1 MKKRLLSIIIVLL
14 ALASGAQVQGASFH
28 VPVYDGETVSSVWK
42 IYNAMLQVI
51 ANVEG
56 KMQIEMTSANVQ
68 TYKDLN
74 GNTLFSFN
82 TDTKM
87 FSVPADVQPFV
98 MSVDLSDASRE
109 ALKKVVPKYAD
120 YDNILVQLEQVV
132 NEKTFPSRYFREW
145 ISDNVCRKTSEGKPY
160 SRLNSNDV
168 YNVENIDVSSIYY
181 IQNLKGIE
189 LFPNL
194 KTLDCSHN
202 QITSFDLSK
211 NTKLVKL
218 HCQDNKLTSL
228 KVNSNSLNEIYCFCN
243 NISGSNMD
251 ALISSLPTRSN
262 GTFLVK
268 YPSYATTGIDNEMT
282 CKQVSNAIKK
292 GWVPKC
298 EGSGAD
304 YLGSDFVCRINSANF
319 EDYQFQKY
327 VRTYFDLDE
336 NDMLDQSEIANVTTM
351 GVSNKNFWSLKGIEY
366 FTSLRKLVCDG
377 NKLTSLDLRSNKSLT
392 ELRCQNNQ
400 LNSLNVSGLKNL
412 QTLLCS
418 GNKLTSLDLSTCT
431 NLALLYCENNQLS
444 SLKMQG
450 GSTKLSYVEVY
461 CFGNKLSGS
470 NMTTFVNSLPTSE
483 TVGRLRIKK
492 NEAST
497 GNQITTAQVQTA
509 TGKNFDVQIWDS
521 SKQDWVSHSDSHPDA
536 YVITVYDGA
545 TLSALDLQILTEM
558 MAFVQPLMIGSLSE
572 SDNVYTFFPYGMAH
586 IGFQCNKNT
595 RKCTPYPGAG
605 FAINLFIDVAGY
617 YYMYQYF
624 NTILKDYPTVELR
637 MEVAINSNTFPDTNF
652 RTWVS
657 NNCDTD
663 KNGRLTKSELA
674 QVTSMDVSNK
684 NISNLKGIE
693 YFWELTSLNC
703 SVNNLTSL
711 DLSWQAS
718 LTTLNCSGNKLQSL
732 NISSCK
738 ALEYLYCDNN
748 KLTSLSLS
756 NNTTLKNL
764 QCQNNQ
770 LSSLSVSKNTELVRI
785 MCYGNKIQDAN
796 MTSFIN
802 SLPQKSDGRLNVYAN
817 NSSEGNR
824 ISVAQVK
831 VAKEDKGWQVLTS
844 GENPYPGYD
853 ALAVNDTN
861 FPDATFKSWVS
872 SNCDIDQDGF
882 LSDEEIAAVTSIEV
896 RAMNISDLKGI
907 EYFTALDYLD
917 CSFNQL
923 TSLNVSNNTKL
934 TYLECIGNQ
943 LTSLDVSKNTALTYL
958 ECIGN
963 QLTSLDVSKNTALT
977 GLYIGQ
983 NLLTSLNV
991 SNNTA
996 LTELYCSFNQL
1007 TSLDVSKNTA
1017 LTILYCYDN
1026 LLTSLD
1032 VKGLYLERLD
1042 CGNNRL
1048 TSLDLTSAAQLK
1060 ELDCSGNQLTAL
1072 VATDCSELKELICYN
1087 NKIKGSAFY
1096 MPNFIAGDSG
1106 EQGRLE
1112 FNVPADGNVLTTT
1125 KVLRLKD
1132 DGWNVLTKI
1141 GELSYEEYLGVG
1153 GDANYNW
1160 VIDEDDVDTMRDHI
1174 LGSDPSPFS
1183 LIDADVNGDGT
1194 VDIVDLTLLIQY
1206 LTK

>member
-1 MKKRLLSIIIVLL
+1 MKKRLLLIVIALL
-14 ALASGAQVQGASFH
+14 ALVSGAQAYEMRDIII
-28 VPVYDGETVSSVWK
+28 YDGKEWKPGETVFGFEMDL
-42 IYNAMLQVI
+42 ATLQVI
-51 ANVEG
+51 ANVERKWNLEVSG
-56 KMQIEMTSANVQ
+56 NVH
-68 TYKDLN
+68 TFKDLS
-74 GNTLFSFN
+74 GNTLFSIN
-82 TDTKM
+82 VKEKSC
-87 FSVPADVQPFV
+87 SVPADVVPFDMYV
-98 MSVDLSDASRE
+98 KLSAASKA
-109 ALKKVVPKYAD
+109 ALRQIDPFYAE
-120 YDNILVQLEQVV
+120 YNNIQLRLNQYV
-132 NEKTFPSRYFREW
+132 NSKTFPDQQFHDYI
-145 ISDNVCRKTSEGKPY
+145 ISNICKPDPNGLSTSKLTAEVIENVY
-160 SRLNSNDV
+160 SINTGNGT
-168 YNVENIDVSSIYY
+168 IK
-181 IQNLKGIE
+181 NLKGIG

-194 KTLDCSHN
+194 TTLDCSHN
-202 QITSFDLSK
+202 QITSLDLSK

-228 KVNSNSLNEIYCFCN
+228 KVNSNSLNEIYCYGN

-262 GTFLVK
+262 GTFWVK
-268 YPSYATTGIDNEMT
+268 NASYVTTGIDNEMT

-298 EGSGAD
+298 EGTGAD

-319 EDYQFQKY
+319 EDYQFQIY
-327 VRTYFDLDE
+327 VRTYFDLDN

-483 TVGRLRIKK
+483 TVGRLRVKK

-521 SKQDWVSHSDSHPDA
+521 SKQDWVSHSDSHPSA

-558 MAFVQPLMIGSLSE
+558 MAWCPGLLVYSLSG
-572 SDNVYTFFPYGMAH
+572 DYYTIFPYGMAH

-617 YYMYQYF
+617 SYMYQQY
-624 NTILKDYPTVELR
+624 NTILNNYPTVELR

-703 SVNNLTSL
+703 SGNKLTSL
-711 DLSWQAS
+711 DLMWQAS
-718 LTTLNCSGNKLQSL
+718 LEELYCQNNQLQSL
-732 NISSCK
+732 NISQCK
-738 ALEYLYCDNN
+738 KLEYLWCNSN

-756 NNTTLKNL
+756 SNTALEYL
-764 QCQNNQ
+764 FCDNNQ
-770 LSSLSVSKNTELVRI
+770 LSSLNVSNNTALVKI
-785 MCYGNKIQDAN
+785 NCYCNKIQDAN

-802 SLPQKSDGRLNVYAN
+802 SLPQKSDGQLIVYAI
-817 NSSEGNR
+817 NSSDGNK
-824 ISVAQVK
+824 ISAGQVK

-844 GENPYPGYD
+844 GHNPYPGYD
-853 ALAVNDTN
+853 AIAINETN
-861 FPDATFKSWVS
+861 FPDYNFRSWLLEQSYGSDGYLTPDEIADVTEMNVS
-872 SNCDIDQDGF
+872 S
-882 LSDEEIAAVTSIEV
+882 
-896 RAMNISDLKGI
+896 KGI
-907 EYFTALDYLD
+907 SSLMGIRYFTALRGLSCNNNYLSELYLSGMPD
-917 CSFNQL
+917 LQILECYGNRIRGGDMTKLIS
-923 TSLNVSNNTKL
+923 SLNSDVGMIWAMAPDEPVGGNLITVSQVEAAN
-934 TYLECIGNQ
+934 
-943 LTSLDVSKNTALTYL
+943 D
-958 ECIGN
+958 
-963 QLTSLDVSKNTALT
+963 
-977 GLYIGQ
+977 
-983 NLLTSLNV
+983 
-991 SNNTA
+991 
-996 LTELYCSFNQL
+996 
-1007 TSLDVSKNTA
+1007 
-1017 LTILYCYDN
+1017 
-1026 LLTSLD
+1026 
-1032 VKGLYLERLD
+1032 KGWRVF
-1042 CGNNRL
+1042 
-1048 TSLDLTSAAQLK
+1048 LK
-1060 ELDCSGNQLTAL
+1060 GKMDEG
-1072 VATDCSELKELICYN
+1072 Y
-1087 NKIKGSAFY
+1087 
-1096 MPNFIAGDSG
+1096 AG
-1106 EQGRLE
+1106 
-1112 FNVPADGNVLTTT
+1112 VV
-1125 KVLRLKD
+1125 
-1132 DGWNVLTKI
+1132 
-1141 GELSYEEYLGVG
+1141 
-1153 GDANYNW
+1153 GDANGDLC
-1160 VIDEDDVDTMRDHI
+1160 IDEDDIATMRDYVI
-1174 LGSDPSPFS
+1174 GLDPSSFS
-1183 LIDADVNGDGT
+1183 FDDADMNGDGT

-1206 LTK
+1206 LTE

>member
-1 MKKRLLSIIIVLL
+1 MKKRLLLIVIALL
-14 ALASGAQVQGASFH
+14 ALVSGAQAYEMRDIII
-28 VPVYDGETVSSVWK
+28 YDGKEWKPGETLFGFEMDL
-42 IYNAMLQVI
+42 ATLQVI
-51 ANVEG
+51 ANVERKWNLEVSG
-56 KMQIEMTSANVQ
+56 NVH
-68 TYKDLN
+68 TFKDLS
-74 GNTLFSFN
+74 GNTLFSIN
-82 TDTKM
+82 VKEKSC
-87 FSVPADVQPFV
+87 SVPADVVPFDMYV
-98 MSVDLSDASRE
+98 KLSAASKA
-109 ALKKVVPKYAD
+109 ALRQIDPFYAE
-120 YDNILVQLEQVV
+120 YNNIQLRLNQYV
-132 NEKTFPSRYFREW
+132 NSKTFPDQQFHDYI
-145 ISDNVCRKTSEGKPY
+145 ISNICKPDPNGLSTSKLTAEVIENVY
-160 SRLNSNDV
+160 SINTGNGT
-168 YNVENIDVSSIYY
+168 IK
-181 IQNLKGIE
+181 NLKGIG

-194 KTLDCSHN
+194 TTLDCSHN
-202 QITSFDLSK
+202 QITSLDLSK

-228 KVNSNSLNEIYCFCN
+228 KVNSNSLNEIYCYGN

-262 GTFLVK
+262 GTFWVK
-268 YPSYATTGIDNEMT
+268 NASYVTTGIDNEMT

-298 EGSGAD
+298 EGTGAD

-327 VRTYFDLDE
+327 VRNYFDLDE

-351 GVSNKNFWSLKGIEY
+351 GVSNKDFWSLKGIEY

-483 TVGRLRIKK
+483 TVGRLRVKK

-521 SKQDWVSHSDSHPDA
+521 SKQDWVSHSDSHPSA

-545 TLSALDLQILTEM
+545 TLSALDFRILTEM
-558 MAFVQPLMIGSLSE
+558 MAFVQPLMSGSLSE
-572 SDNVYTFFPYGMAH
+572 DVYSFLPWADPLYG
-586 IGFQCNKNT
+586 FTCNKNT
-595 RKCTPYPGAG
+595 RKCGI
-605 FAINLFIDVAGY
+605 FASGTNAGY
-617 YYMYQYF
+617 LYGTFAGNFILPVGIYSYMFQYF
-624 NTILKDYPTVELR
+624 GTILDNYPIVELR
-637 MEVAINSNTFPDTNF
+637 VEVAINSNTFPDTNF

-674 QVTSMDVSNK
+674 QVTSMNVSNK
-684 NISNLKGIE
+684 NISNLKGHE

-703 SVNNLTSL
+703 SGNKLTSL
-711 DLSWQAS
+711 DLTGFHAALEELYCQ
-718 LTTLNCSGNKLQSL
+718 NNQLQSL

-748 KLTSLSLS
+748 QLTSLSLS
-756 NNTTLKNL
+756 NNTALKNL
-764 QCQNNQ
+764 QCQNNL
-770 LSSLSVSKNTELVRI
+770 LSSLSVTNNTALVRI
-785 MCYGNKIQDAN
+785 MCYGNKIQNAN

-824 ISVAQVK
+824 ISAAQVK

-853 ALAVNDTN
+853 AIAINETN
-861 FPDATFKSWVS
+861 FPDYNFRSWLLQQSYGSDGYLTPDEIAGVTEMNVS
-872 SNCDIDQDGF
+872 SQG
-882 LSDEEIAAVTSIEV
+882 
-896 RAMNISDLKGI
+896 ISSLMGI
-907 EYFTALDYLD
+907 RYFTALRGLSCNNNYLSELYLSGMPD
-917 CSFNQL
+917 LQILECYGNRIRGGDM
-923 TSLNVSNNTKL
+923 TKL
-934 TYLECIGNQ
+934 IS
-943 LTSLDVSKNTALTYL
+943 SLRSQ
-958 ECIGN
+958 G
-963 QLTSLDVSKNTALT
+963 
-977 GLYIGQ
+977 GQ
-983 NLLTSLNV
+983 MWAMSPDE
-991 SNNTA
+991 SA
-996 LTELYCSFNQL
+996 G
-1007 TSLDVSKNTA
+1007 
-1017 LTILYCYDN
+1017 DN
-1026 LLTSLD
+1026 LITVSQ
-1032 VKGLYLERLD
+1032 V
-1042 CGNNRL
+1042 N
-1048 TSLDLTSAAQLK
+1048 AANEK
-1060 ELDCSGNQLTAL
+1060 SWSVYEM
-1072 VATDCSELKELICYN
+1072 V
-1087 NKIKGSAFY
+1087 
-1096 MPNFIAGDSG
+1096 
-1106 EQGRLE
+1106 
-1112 FNVPADGNVLTTT
+1112 GNVTYDFAGA
-1125 KVLRLKD
+1125 R
-1132 DGWNVLTKI
+1132 
-1141 GELSYEEYLGVG
+1141 
-1153 GDANYNW
+1153 GDANGDLC
-1160 VIDEDDVDTMRDHI
+1160 IDEDDIATMRDYVTS
-1174 LGSDPSPFS
+1174 LDPSSFS
-1183 LIDADVNGDGT
+1183 FDDADMNGDGT

>member
-1 MKKRLLSIIIVLL
+1 MKKRLLSIIIALL
-14 ALASGAQVQGASFH
+14 ALVSGAQVQGASFH
-28 VPVYDGETVSSVWK
+28 VPVYDGETVPSVWK
-42 IYNAMLQVI
+42 IYIAMLQVI

-98 MSVDLSDASRE
+98 MEVDLSDASRE

-120 YDNILVQLEQVV
+120 YDNIHVQLEQVV
-132 NEKTFPSRYFREW
+132 NEKTFPDRYFREW

-168 YNVENIDVSSIYY
+168 YYVENIDVSSNYN
-181 IQNLKGIE
+181 IQNLKGIG

-194 KTLDCSHN
+194 KTLDCSDN
-202 QITSFDLSK
+202 KIASIDLSK

-228 KVNSNSLNEIYCFCN
+228 KVYSNSLNEIYCFGN

-262 GTFLVK
+262 GTFWVK

-292 GWVPKC
+292 GWAPKC
-298 EGSGAD
+298 AGTGAD

-319 EDYQFQKY
+319 EDYQFQIY
-327 VRTYFDLDE
+327 VRTYFDLDNNE
-336 NDMLDQSEIANVTTM
+336 MLDQSEIANVTTM
-351 GVSNKNFWSLKGIEY
+351 GVSNKDFWSLKGIEY
-366 FTSLRKLVCDG
+366 FTSLKRLLCDG
-377 NKLTSLDLRSNKSLT
+377 NSLTSLDLRSNKSLT

-450 GSTKLSYVEVY
+450 GSTKLSHVEVY

-509 TGKNFDVQIWDS
+509 TGKNYDVQIWDS
-521 SKQDWVSHSDSHPDA
+521 SKQDWVSHSDSHPGV
-536 YVITVYDGA
+536 YTITVYDGA

-572 SDNVYTFFPYGMAH
+572 SDNVYTFFPLTNPLF
-586 IGFQCNKNT
+586 GFQCNKNT
-595 RKCTPYPGAG
+595 RKCGIYPSGT
-605 FAINLFIDVAGY
+605 NAGY
-617 YYMYQYF
+617 VYGTFAGNFILPVSSYYFMYQYF
-624 NTILKDYPTVELR
+624 NTILKDYPNVELR

-674 QVTSMDVSNK
+674 QVTSMNVSNK
-684 NISNLKGIE
+684 NISNLKGHE
-693 YFWELTSLNC
+693 YFWELTSLDC
-703 SVNNLTSL
+703 SGNKLTSL
-711 DLSWQAS
+711 DLTGFHTALEELYCQ
-718 LTTLNCSGNKLQSL
+718 NNQLQSL
-732 NISSCK
+732 NISQCK
-738 ALEYLYCDNN
+738 KLEYLYCNSN

-756 NNTTLKNL
+756 SNTALEYL
-764 QCQNNQ
+764 FCDNNQ
-770 LSSLSVSKNTELVRI
+770 LSSLNVSNNTALVKI
-785 MCYGNKIQDAN
+785 NCYCNKIQDAN

-824 ISVAQVK
+824 ISAAQVK

-853 ALAVNDTN
+853 AIAINETN
-861 FPDATFKSWVS
+861 FPDYNFRSWLLQQSYGSDGYLTPDEIADVTEMNVS
-872 SNCDIDQDGF
+872 S
-882 LSDEEIAAVTSIEV
+882 
-896 RAMNISDLKGI
+896 KGI
-907 EYFTALDYLD
+907 SSLMGIRYFTALRGLS
-917 CSFNQL
+917 C
-923 TSLNVSNNTKL
+923 NNNDL
-934 TYLECIGNQ
+934 
-943 LTSLDVSKNTALTYL
+943 S
-958 ECIGN
+958 
-963 QLTSLDVSKNTALT
+963 
-977 GLYIGQ
+977 
-983 NLLTSLNV
+983 
-991 SNNTA
+991 
-996 LTELYCSFNQL
+996 ELYLSGMYN
-1007 TSLDVSKNTA
+1007 
-1017 LTILYCYDN
+1017 
-1026 LLTSLD
+1026 
-1032 VKGLYLERLD
+1032 LERLE
-1042 CGNNRL
+1042 CYGNRIRGGDMTKLIN
-1048 TSLDLTSAAQLK
+1048 SLRSQGGQMWAISPDES
-1060 ELDCSGNQLTAL
+1060 
-1072 VATDCSELKELICYN
+1072 
-1087 NKIKGSAFY
+1087 
-1096 MPNFIAGDSG
+1096 AGDNLITVSQVNAAN
-1106 EQGRLE
+1106 EKSWSVYE
-1112 FNVPADGNVLTTT
+1112 MVGNVAYDFAGA
-1125 KVLRLKD
+1125 R
-1132 DGWNVLTKI
+1132 
-1141 GELSYEEYLGVG
+1141 
-1153 GDANYNW
+1153 GDANGDLY
-1160 VIDEDDVDTMRDHI
+1160 IDEDDIATMRDYVTS
-1174 LGSDPSPFS
+1174 LDPSSFS
-1183 LIDADVNGDGT
+1183 FDDADMNGDGT

-1206 LTK
+1206 LTE